1 MQCLDYQPQVF
12 TQGGGRVWQC
22 CGCDK
27 NYTRY
32 LDVRKMEN
40 LKLLVGADLYRRAIV
55 RAINIIQKESGI
67 EYVCAGNV
75 WQSGTLGSWCVAIW
89 GSLACGREASRASI
103 CLPHCAWLPY
113 FTPAQHR
120 VWLSLHVLAYFLP
133 ISSGS
138 EKYTTCTCQEDLA
151 TIHANLKLYNALYTT

>member
-75 WQSGTLGSWCVAIW
+75 WQSRTPAQSLGLWPRVWDSGLGSWCVAIW
-89 GSLACGREASRASI
+89 GIPEGIPENGRM
-103 CLPHCAWLPY
+103 PD
-113 FTPAQHR
+113 F
-120 VWLSLHVLAYFLP
+120 LSL
-133 ISSGS
+133 
-138 EKYTTCTCQEDLA
+138 
-151 TIHANLKLYNALYTT
+151 